1 MRDEKLQNKLSKI
14 KLIVFD
20 VDGTM
25 TDGKLYY
32 SASGEEL
39 KRFSVRDGLGTILLN
54 LAGFETA
61 IITSENS
68 PIVTA
73 RAKKLNIKH
82 VILGSRKKI
91 TALTKLA
98 DDLALNFEQI
108 AFVGD
113 DLNDL
118 EVLKAVGFSAC
129 PRNAVSAV
137 KDIVDFISV
146 YDGGKGAIREIAE
159 KILLSQNK
167 SVSLPDNW

>member
-1 MRDEKLQNKLSKI
+1 
-14 KLIVFD
+14 
-20 VDGTM
+20 M

-39 KRFSVRDGLGTILLN
+39 KRFSVRDGLGTILLI
-54 LAGFETA
+54 LAGLETA

-73 RAKKLNIKH
+73 RAKKLKIKN

-91 TALTKLA
+91 NALSELANKLNV
-98 DDLALNFEQI
+98 NFEQI

-118 EVLKAVGFSAC
+118 EVLKTVGFSAC
-129 PRNAVSAV
+129 PRNAVKAV
-137 KDIVDFISV
+137 REVVDFISV
-146 YDGGKGAIREIAE
+146 YDGGNGAIREIAE

>member
-1 MRDEKLQNKLSKI
+1 MSTENVKDKMSKI

-54 LAGFETA
+54 LAGLETA

-73 RAKKLNIKH
+73 RAKKLKIKN

-91 TALTKLA
+91 NALSELANKLNV
-98 DDLALNFEQI
+98 NFEQI

-118 EVLKAVGFSAC
+118 EVLKTVGFSAC
-129 PRNAVSAV
+129 PRNAVKAV
-137 KDIVDFISV
+137 REVVDFISV
-146 YDGGKGAIREIAE
+146 YDGGNGAIREIAE